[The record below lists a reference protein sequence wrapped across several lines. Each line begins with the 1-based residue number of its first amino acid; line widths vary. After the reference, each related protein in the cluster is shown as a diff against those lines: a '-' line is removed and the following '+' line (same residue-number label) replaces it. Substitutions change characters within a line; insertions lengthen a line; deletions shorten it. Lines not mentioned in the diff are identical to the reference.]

1 MERRSLRTRF
11 RERRYTPTTVR
22 VGLGCA
28 LIAAVSIVQ
37 FGSNSGADTAFVPG
51 TASAV
56 AQAISLSPT
65 TGGLNYSITLATS
78 LAQYENAQ
86 SQALSQTIDL
96 GTIGTALEA
105 EGCNNAPPTLP
116 KKDVPP
122 PVQAESIDGNQTVNA
137 TIVPSSTATGIGVG
151 NESATAT
158 TQPASSSSTTTGG
171 ITLPGGLLTVS
182 GLTSS
187 SHVEITNGSTRLA
200 TATSSIGSISLAHGA
215 VVLSGM
221 QWTATQQSGATTSSK
236 GTFTLGSLKV
246 AGNTVALPA
255 LPLTTILNI
264 INTVLTPIG
273 FNIQWPAQT
282 TLTDGTVGISPLLLG
297 IDNNV
302 LGQEIVGANL
312 GTVQPVRQAL
322 VNAILNA
329 DCNLASEI
337 TVSDIGVGVLAG
349 GGNLNL
355 ELGGANAVTT
365 DAASVSPF
373 GTESGSTGA
382 GTLPIDTGNS
392 GGLSTLPFSTGTTGV
407 TGTTGSGGAVTGTGT
422 GAPTSKLAL
431 GPTSKTVSCISLG
444 PAGGGCNK
452 GNPAVPIG
460 LVGLGLVVALFTW
473 DYIRQRRRARMA
485 GQEVGS

>member
-1 MERRSLRTRF
+1 MATGRSLRVRF

-28 LIAAVSIVQ
+28 LIAAVCIVQ
-37 FGSNSGADTAFVPG
+37 VGSDSGADTTFIPG
-51 TASAV
+51 TASAG

-78 LAQYENAQ
+78 IAAYQNAQ
-86 SQALSQTIDL
+86 AQALSETIDL

-105 EGCNNAPPTLP
+105 EGCNNSPPTLP
-116 KKDVPP
+116 EKDVPP
-122 PVQAESIDGNQTVNA
+122 SVQAESIDGNQTVGA
-137 TIVPSSTATGIGVG
+137 TIVPGSTSTGIGVG

-158 TQPASSSSTTTGG
+158 TQPAGTSTTTTGG
-171 ITLPGGLLTVS
+171 ITVPGGLITVA
-182 GLTSS
+182 GLTST
-187 SHVEITNGSTRLA
+187 SHVEILNGNTRVA
-200 TATSSIGSISLAHGA
+200 TATSNIGSISLDHGA

-221 QWTATQQSGATTSSK
+221 QWTATQDSGAATSST

-246 AGNTVALPA
+246 AGTTVALPA
-255 LPLTTILNI
+255 LPVTSVLAI

-282 TLTDGTVGISPLLLG
+282 TLSDGTVGISPLTIG

-312 GTVQPVRQAL
+312 GTVQPVREAL

-355 ELGGANAVTT
+355 ELGGATALTT
-365 DAASVSPF
+365 DAATVSPF
-373 GTESGSTGA
+373 GSGALGA
-382 GTLPIDTGNS
+382 GASLPIDTGATNQPIGS
-392 GGLSTLPFSTGTTGV
+392 FSTPGTPAIPGTTGI
-407 TGTTGSGGAVTGTGT
+407 TPTTT
-422 GAPTSKLAL
+422 APTGRVGKSAL
-431 GPTSKTVSCISLG
+431 GPIQKTTDCISLG

-460 LVGLGLVVALFTW
+460 LIGLALVVGLATW
-473 DYIRQRRRARMA
+473 DYIRQRRRARMV
-485 GQEVGS
+485 GQEASL